1 MLCSTF
7 GARRLL
13 TTAYMNTNTN
23 PEDSTMTQ
31 LDRTDTARAI
41 AKIIAFK
48 NVGNVK
54 EAQYWTDRLVDQL
67 REAGLLV
74 R

>member
-1 MLCSTF
+1 
-7 GARRLL
+7 
-13 TTAYMNTNTN
+13 MNTNTN
-23 PEDSTMTQ
+23 QENSTMTQ

-48 NVGNVK
+48 NVGK
-54 EAQYWTDRLVDQL
+54 IIEAQYWTDRLVNQL

-74 R
+74 K

>member
-1 MLCSTF
+1 
-7 GARRLL
+7 
-13 TTAYMNTNTN
+13 
-23 PEDSTMTQ
+23 MTQ

-48 NVGNVK
+48 NVGK
-54 EAQYWTDRLVDQL
+54 IIEAQYWTDRLVNQL

-74 R
+74 K

>member
-1 MLCSTF
+1 
-7 GARRLL
+7 
-13 TTAYMNTNTN
+13 
-23 PEDSTMTQ
+23 MTQ

-48 NVGNVK
+48 TVGKLK
-54 EAQYWTDRLVDQL
+54 EAQYWTDRLVDML

>member
-1 MLCSTF
+1 
-7 GARRLL
+7 
-13 TTAYMNTNTN
+13 
-23 PEDSTMTQ
+23 MTQ

-48 NVGNVK
+48 NVGKVK